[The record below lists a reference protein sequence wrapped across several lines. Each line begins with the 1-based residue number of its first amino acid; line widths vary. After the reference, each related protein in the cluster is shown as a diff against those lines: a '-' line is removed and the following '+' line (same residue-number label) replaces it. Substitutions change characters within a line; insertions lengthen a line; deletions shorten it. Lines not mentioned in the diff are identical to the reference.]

1 MLNKA
6 GEKRSRHWARGA
18 SEMDGF
24 NKCMAA
30 IDKLNCD
37 AKRLSTKIR
46 NVRSNADWIATRG
59 DVYQAAAVCLLAVLW
74 MLVIFAW
81 IVKL

>member
-1 MLNKA
+1 
-6 GEKRSRHWARGA
+6 
-18 SEMDGF
+18 MDGF
-24 NKCMAA
+24 SKCMAA
-30 IDKLNCD
+30 IDKLNRD

-46 NVRSNADWIATRG
+46 NVRSNADRIATRG

-81 IVKL
+81 NVKP